1 LKIVVITQKSPFPP
15 TDGGSVAF
23 YNGLKLLKSLGH
35 DIVLIS
41 FDTPKNQ
48 INWPQEF
55 INEFNAIAFTVNTSH
70 SFLRFLNSLF
80 SPLSYIL
87 YRFFNSK
94 TLAQLQS
101 VIDKQDIEVVLFESI
116 YTGVYAR
123 WLNAPV
129 KLLKAHNI
137 EHQIWNDLI
146 YNESSYIKKVAF
158 KLATRKLKQNEES
171 IASEVNT
178 VITYTTEDAVFFSE
192 LPVKTKVIPL
202 NSPFADNPKMKN
214 YTNHVSFF
222 HLAAMDWLPN
232 IEGLEWLISK
242 VWPVFTNKNKDT
254 HLYIA
259 GKNMP
264 EKFKQLPD
272 LSIIYNVVNNAE
284 DFMLSKGVMLV
295 PLFSGSG
302 IRVKIV
308 EGMSLGLCII
318 CTSKAAKGIPVSHKT
333 NILIADTPEEF
344 AELMLECV
352 KNPSLVSQ
360 IGRSAKEFAKEYF
373 SLNAIAEKWN
383 EVLNE
388 YHR

>member
-1 LKIVVITQKSPFPP
+1 MKIAVITQKSPFPP

-41 FDTPKNQ
+41 FATPKNQ
-48 INWPQEF
+48 INWPADF
-55 INEFNAIAFTVNTSH
+55 INEFNAIALQVNTSH
-70 SFLRFLNSLF
+70 SFSKFFKSLF

-87 YRFFNSK
+87 YRFFNFK
-94 TLAQLQS
+94 TLAHLQS
-101 VIDKQDIEVVLFESI
+101 IFDNQNIHVVLFESI
-116 YTGVYAR
+116 YTGVYAH
-123 WLNAPV
+123 WIKAPI

-146 YNESSYIKKVAF
+146 KNETRFIKKTAF
-158 KLATRKLKQNEES
+158 KLATRKLIQNEKS

-178 VITYTTEDAVFFSE
+178 VITYTTEDAAFFKE

-202 NSPFADNPKMKN
+202 NSPFADEEKMKF
-214 YTNHVSFF
+214 YTNHISFF

-232 IEGLEWLISK
+232 LEGLEWLINK
-242 VWPVFTNKNKDT
+242 VWPVFVNKKKGIQ
-254 HLYIA
+254 LYIA

-264 EKFKQLPD
+264 EKLRNITD
-272 LSIIYNVVNNAE
+272 SNIIYSEVKNAE
-284 DFMLSKGVMLV
+284 DFMLSKGIMLV

-318 CTSKAAKGIPVSHKT
+318 CTSKAATGIPVSHKKD
-333 NILIADTPEEF
+333 ILLADTPEEF
-344 AELMLECV
+344 ANLMLMCV
-352 KNPSLVSQ
+352 ENPSLVSH
-360 IGRSAKEFAKEYF
+360 IGRNAKEFAQAYF
-373 SLNAIAEKWN
+373 SSNAIAGKW
-383 EVLNE
+383 EELLNDNFS
-388 YHR
+388 